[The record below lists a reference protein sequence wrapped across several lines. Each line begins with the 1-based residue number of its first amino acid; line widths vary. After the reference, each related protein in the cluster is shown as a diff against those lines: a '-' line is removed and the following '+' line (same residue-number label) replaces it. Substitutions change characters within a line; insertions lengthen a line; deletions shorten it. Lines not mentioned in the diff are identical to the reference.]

1 MLRNFFLILFRSFIR
16 QRGYA
21 LINLLGLTAGLTA
34 AILILIYV
42 EHEFSYDRFHNDP
55 ENVYRVITD
64 LNMGG
69 REQTFALSQTP
80 LGPEMVRSYPQFVSF
95 TRVHKPWNSVLITAG
110 ERKFYEKNLIYAD
123 SSFIG
128 TFNFNILQGS
138 PKEMLNQKRSIV
150 LTRSMANRYFS
161 EEDPVGK
168 TVTINNNK
176 DFEVT
181 GVMEDPPSNSHL
193 DFEGILSFS
202 TLYEGE
208 RAKWME
214 SWIGNINYYTY
225 FRTDGKASH
234 AELEELLNANVFE
247 KAGDAFQDYGFSL
260 HTRLQRMKDIH
271 LRSTFEHDLP
281 TNGDIRYVMILIAV
295 GIVILVIAAINF
307 MNLATARSAA
317 RAREVGIRKVT
328 GARKS
333 NLIYRFVGESVSYAF
348 AGFLLAILITELL
361 LPIFSDIMG
370 RDLDFTPVADFRV
383 LFLFFMLSLFIGFLS
398 GTYPAFYLSG
408 FKPARVLKGEL
419 TRGSGGA
426 LFRNILVIVQ
436 FSISVVLIIS
446 TIIVYNQL
454 SYIKN
459 KKLGFDK
466 EHVII
471 VPLRSQEL
479 TDKYQSLKER
489 VENIPGVLNTT
500 VSQNYFGNSFSG
512 NAYKVKGMSDDESLL
527 MNYIEVDSDFFDFYQ
542 IEFNQGRAFS
552 EEYGSEEE
560 SIIMNEAAVKLA
572 GLKDPLNERIIA
584 PDSTELRI
592 IGITRNFHFNSL
604 RQQIEPLMMVS
615 NPYNYNYLNV
625 KIEPGTIPQTL
636 ERLKLAWADIDPER
650 PFDYFFLD
658 NTLGQL
664 YEQEERLG
672 QMYLY
677 FSIVAI
683 VIALLGLFG
692 LSSYMTEQRFK
703 EIGIRKVFGASVQR
717 IVIRLTSG
725 FLWPVVFSN
734 ILAWPVAWVLMR
746 KWLENFAYKEG
757 IVWWAFL
764 LATLLSIF
772 IASLTVSLQSYRAAQ
787 MDPARTL
794 KDE

>member
-1 MLRNFFLILFRSFIR
+1 MIRNFFVILVRSFIR
-16 QRGYA
+16 QQGYS

-34 AILILIYV
+34 AMLILIYV
-42 EHEFSYDRFHNDP
+42 EHEFSYDRFHKNP
-55 ENVYRVITD
+55 NHIYRVITD

-80 LGPEMVRSYPQFVSF
+80 LGPEMVRSYPQYISY

-110 ERKFYEKNLIYAD
+110 EKKFYEQNLIYAD

-128 TFNFNILQGS
+128 TFSFNILQGS
-138 PKEMLNQKRSIV
+138 PSEMLSQKQSIV
-150 LTRSMANRYFS
+150 LTRSMANRYFP
-161 EEDPVGK
+161 EEDPMGK
-168 TVTINNNK
+168 TLSINNK
-176 DFEVT
+176 TDFEVT
-181 GVMEDPPSNSHL
+181 GIIEDPPSNSHL
-193 DFEGILSFS
+193 DFDGILSFS

-225 FRTDGKASH
+225 FRTDGKTSR
-234 AELEELLNANVFE
+234 AELEELMNTKVYE
-247 KAGDAFQDYGFSL
+247 KAGKAFQDYGFSL
-260 HTRLQRMKDIH
+260 HARLQRLKDIH

-281 TNGDIRYVMILIAV
+281 GNGDIRYVYILIVV
-295 GIVILVIAAINF
+295 GIVILIIASINF

-328 GARKS
+328 GAKKS
-333 NLIYRFVGESVSYAF
+333 NLIYRFVGESVFYAI
-348 AGFLLAILITELL
+348 AGFVLAILLTELL
-361 LPIFSDIMG
+361 LPIFSGIMG
-370 RDLDFTPVADFRV
+370 RDLNFNPLKDFRIMI
-383 LFLFFMLSLFIGFLS
+383 LFFLLTLLIGFLS

-419 TRGSGGA
+419 TRGAGGT
-426 LFRNILVIVQ
+426 LFRNILVVVQ

-466 EHVII
+466 ENVII
-471 VPLRSQEL
+471 IPLRSQEL
-479 TDKYQSLKER
+479 SEKYETLKER
-489 VENIPGVLNTT
+489 IENVPGVINTT

-527 MNYIEVDSDFFDFYQ
+527 MNYIEVDNDFFDFYQ
-542 IEFNQGRAFS
+542 IEFSQGRGFS
-552 EEYGSEEE
+552 DEYGTREE

-572 GLKDPLNERIIA
+572 GLTDPLNEYIIA

-604 RQQIEPLMMVS
+604 RHQIEPLMMVS
-615 NPYNYNYLNV
+615 NEYNFNYLNV
-625 KIEPGTIPQTL
+625 RIAAGRIPQTL
-636 ERLKLAWADIDPER
+636 DELKKAWGDIDPER

-658 NTLGQL
+658 NTLGHL
-664 YEQEERLG
+664 YDQEKRLG
-672 QMYLY
+672 HMYLY
-677 FSIVAI
+677 FSILAI

-703 EIGIRKVFGASVQR
+703 EIGIRKVFGASAQR
-717 IVIRLTSG
+717 IVIKLTSG
-725 FLWPVVFSN
+725 FLWLVIFSN
-734 ILAWPVAWVLMR
+734 ILAWPVAWYLMR

-757 IVWWAFL
+757 VVWWAFVSASL
-764 LATLLSIF
+764 ISVI
-772 IASLTVSLQSYRAAQ
+772 IASFTVSIQSYRAAR
-787 MDPARTL
+787 MDPAKTL